1 MNRLIGWSEV
11 AIGLAHK
18 TLAVLLAALLCLSGM
33 PVMALAYEG
42 DAAVESSEIVDP
54 LPEAETQSGEA
65 VRSGDADIA
74 TDADIPHDRSATN
87 SLGDEVDRA
96 ADEGQSHDGIDPEL
110 EQPCESAGD
119 SGGEAMETSS
129 EDAAMQIGFVY
140 IDKSIV
146 DSADAQ
152 DVVVALSDE
161 SAQLTDATLEYE
173 AEGAQYVEAATML
186 DRNAARFQ
194 LKNLPPGDYRL
205 AGLSYQ
211 IAGEEEWSRLDFGGE
226 GYEFIV
232 SSPKEP
238 EVQTCALSTEGD
250 DVEAMVEDAVAGAI
264 EEGNSNISLL
274 SLSGNARSLSPRVS
288 SDSGIVVALDPG
300 HGGSDPG
307 AVANGLQEKSINLK
321 IAQYCRTALQ
331 AHGVKVFMTRSD
343 DSYVGLSERVQRAV
357 AAGAWVFVSIHI
369 NSATPAASGC
379 EVFIPNDS
387 SYNHDTHIVGKEL
400 GEKIIAQLTK
410 LGLPNRGVKTKD
422 SESGAKDPDGN
433 LADYYSVINQS
444 RKNNIPGIIVE
455 HAFITNSGEAVKLQ
469 SESFLKQ
476 LGEADA
482 RGILEA
488 LDVGSLYNDGK
499 GYRYRQADGTDA
511 CDTWMTIDGRR
522 YYFGSDGY
530 AAVWNRQ
537 IGGDWYYFDGAGR
550 MVTGWVVGNN
560 DGLRLYFDPS
570 TGKRQSGW
578 RDYAGSR
585 YYLSPATGKSVQWN
599 QKIGGDWYYFDGR
612 GRMVTGWVVGNNDGL
627 RLYFDPS
634 TGKRTHGWKTLG
646 AARYWFDPATGKAAV
661 WNRQIDG
668 DWYYFD
674 GAGRMV
680 TGMVTG
686 GDDGLKRYFDPKSGA
701 RQSGWKTIDKKTYY
715 FDPSTGKSRRGKTVI
730 EGNTYYF
737 NNRSEMHV
745 GWLTMPDG
753 SMEYYDAHGRLQPQT
768 IMGTARASV
777 QQLVSHFNARGS
789 YPSSVYAS
797 LGASTITAFC
807 TILYEEALA
816 EGVRPEVL
824 YAQAMHETGYFKF
837 GGDVKP
843 GQCNFGGL
851 GATGNGAA
859 GLSFS
864 SVRQGLRAQVQH
876 LKAYG
881 STEPLKNSCVD
892 PRFNFV
898 KRGSAILVSDLTGK
912 WASDPQY
919 GPKLLKILE
928 QLG

>member
-146 DSADAQ
+146 DSAGAQ

-161 SAQLTDATLEYE
+161 SAQLTDATLEYG

-321 IAQYCRTALQ
+321 IAQYCRAALQ

-357 AAGAWVFVSIHI
+357 AAGASIFVSIHI

-387 SYNHDTHIVGKEL
+387 SYNHDTHVVGKEL

-488 LDVGSLYNDGK
+488 LDVDSLYNDGK

-537 IGGDWYYFDGAGR
+537 IDGDWYYFDGA
-550 MVTGWVVGNN
+550 
-560 DGLRLYFDPS
+560 
-570 TGKRQSGW
+570 
-578 RDYAGSR
+578 
-585 YYLSPATGKSVQWN
+585 
-599 QKIGGDWYYFDGR
+599 

-680 TGMVTG
+680 TGLVRGVDDGLVRIYDKSTGVRLKGWVSLGGKRYYIDPATEKSVRWNQKIDGKWYYFNGNSEMVTG
-686 GDDGLKRYFDPKSGA
+686 MVTGNNDGLKLYFDPNTGI
-701 RQSGWKTIDKKTYY
+701 RQTGWKTISGHKYY
-715 FDPSTGKSRRGKTVI
+715 FDPATGKSSRWNRLIDGKW
-730 EGNTYYF
+730 YYF
-737 NNRSEMHV
+737 NAASQMVTGWVKKHDENAWLYYWPDGTRASGTQVIGGYRYSFNKDGLTYTKPIIRSQAEQSMINKAQQYSSRTGYLILVNRSTHKV
-745 GWLTMPDG
+745 G
-753 SMEYYDAHGRLQPQT
+753 
-768 IMGTARASV
+768 V
-777 QQLVSHFNARGS
+777 FV
-789 YPSSVYAS
+789 
-797 LGASTITAFC
+797 
-807 TILYEEALA
+807 
-816 EGVRPEVL
+816 
-824 YAQAMHETGYFKF
+824 
-837 GGDVKP
+837 
-843 GQCNFGGL
+843 
-851 GATGNGAA
+851 
-859 GLSFS
+859 
-864 SVRQGLRAQVQH
+864 
-876 LKAYG
+876 G
-881 STEPLKNSCVD
+881 STGAWSLKYYWSCVTGA
-892 PRFNFV
+892 PATPTIVGSFYTTGS
-898 KRGSAILVSDLTGK
+898 KRGSLSTDSRAKYCTQIKGGYFFHTIL
-912 WASDPQY
+912 AS
-919 GPKLLKILE
+919 E
-928 QLG
+928 SELGHSLSHGCIRLSYESARWIYSNVKAGTRVIIY

>member
-1 MNRLIGWSEV
+1 MNKLIGWSEV
-11 AIGLAHK
+11 AVGSARKALV
-18 TLAVLLAALLCLSGM
+18 VLLAALLCLSGM
-33 PVMALAYEG
+33 PMMALAHEG
-42 DAAVESSEIVDP
+42 DVAVGSSEIVDP
-54 LPEAETQSGEA
+54 LPEVEAQVGEA
-65 VRSGDADIA
+65 VRSGDADIVA
-74 TDADIPHDRSATN
+74 DADMPQDCSATN
-87 SLGDEVDRA
+87 SLGDAADRA
-96 ADEGQSHDGIDPEL
+96 AAEGQSQDEVESEPEW
-110 EQPCESAGD
+110 PRESAGD
-119 SGGEAMETSS
+119 SVGEATEASS

-173 AEGAQYVEAATML
+173 AGGAQYAEGATML

-194 LKNLPPGDYRL
+194 LKNLSPGDYRL
-205 AGLSYQ
+205 TGLSYQ
-211 IAGEEEWSRLDFGGE
+211 IAGEAERGRLDFGGE
-226 GYEFIV
+226 GYDFIV

-250 DVEAMVEDAVAGAI
+250 DVETVVEEAVAAVI
-264 EEGNSNISLL
+264 EDGNDNISLL
-274 SLSGNARSLSPRVS
+274 SLPGNARSLSPRVA
-288 SDSGIVVALDPG
+288 SDSGMVVALDPG

-307 AVANGLQEKSINLK
+307 AVANGLQEKNVNLK

-331 AHGVKVFMTRSD
+331 ARGVKVFMTRSD

-357 AAGAWVFVSIHI
+357 AAGASIFVSIHI

-387 SYNHDTHIVGKEL
+387 SYNHDTHVVGKEL

-410 LGLPNRGVKTKD
+410 LGLPDRGVKTKD

-482 RGILEA
+482 RGILEV

-537 IGGDWYYFDGAGR
+537 IDGDWYYFDGA
-550 MVTGWVVGNN
+550 
-560 DGLRLYFDPS
+560 
-570 TGKRQSGW
+570 
-578 RDYAGSR
+578 
-585 YYLSPATGKSVQWN
+585 
-599 QKIGGDWYYFDGR
+599 

-768 IMGTARASV
+768 IMGTARVSV

-789 YPSSVYAS
+789 YPSSVYAP
-797 LGASTITAFC
+797 LGASTITVFC

-898 KRGSAILVSDLTGK
+898 KRGSAILVNDLTGK